1 MLQDVSIVQQIGV
14 AVLAV
19 ATVVWAVGLV
29 RMMRKDRFG
38 DRFEGRFD
46 AEAWG
51 QAPSLR
57 ALPAQQ
63 GPPRTETVELT
74 ADERA
79 AFAVLVRQFGE
90 GRS

>member
-29 RMMRKDRFG
+29 RVMRKDRF
-38 DRFEGRFD
+38 DM
-46 AEAWG
+46 EAWR
-51 QAPSLR
+51 QTPSLRAPALR

-79 AFAVLVRQFGE
+79 AFAGLVRQFGE